1 MALSDSSAC
10 RYSLN
15 VHDGLTATTP
25 ITAQGCHAVE
35 NPDSHPNTIGHS
47 VVDVG
52 NCTQLKFHF
61 VRVRRG
67 YTQLLFELD
76 PETGYPVPQLSTK
89 TLVSVSNCSFGQ
101 GMPLQDA
108 NGLRI
113 IVRENEVQLIGQRN
127 ASKDPFETVPPR
139 VITVWC
145 FVSPHVTFIS
155 PNIGNGNPVEHA
167 AALPHRQPLEYW
179 ATRDRSLSTSSS
191 SQLHDE
197 LFVMVA
203 EIESPAMWQMQLMQH
218 SQYVSQF
225 DALLGGFPP
234 GFGENG
240 ADIYFGQYGY
250 TSGRT
255 PWLSQLIAPS
265 PDRPPSDQAML
276 SKNLHA
282 LVLAL
287 VTNPGAVNCRQRYLR
302 QLIRAVEMFNA
313 TVDSFGE
320 VLPHN
325 TPPPNFPHRGDYL
338 EGQEF
343 VTKYLFV
350 WAVENSNCKG
360 YITEKVQR
368 PLLAGAVPLVF
379 APRVDGDPVPN
390 YDTIAPRGS
399 YINIADFADPV
410 ELAAY
415 LVHLRD
421 NPAEY
426 LKYHA
431 HVGAR
436 PDDESLRRI
445 MPSHERPWQFD
456 IDGEMASCPDQ
467 LGHVFHQLGGRRRP
481 LDTNW
486 GCLEIWNGPCEQ
498 GNVRIIDKYK
508 KWPHNDVDVK
518 DASNPYPLSSF
529 SGCRL
534 KANIDLYGG
543 DIEGA
548 NPVRDGA
555 RTLFQ
560 CAATCRAHE
569 LCRAFSFNVHLGCFL
584 KSTTA
589 LQHKNSYGETLSGV
603 CT

>member
-1 MALSDSSAC
+1 MKTSDDHSAIDLTLIFAQAC
-10 RYSLN
+10 GSHSL
-15 VHDGLTATTP
+15 VQVPVVVGVEAHGKHQGRPFHDDWVRSAHDLLPRLQILIWHCLISRHVDTQRSRFSAATP

-61 VRVRRG
+61 VRARRG

-113 IVRENEVQLIGQRN
+113 IVRENKVQLIGHRN
-127 ASKDPFETVPPR
+127 ASTDPFETVPPR

-145 FVSPHVTFIS
+145 FVSPHVTFVS

-167 AALPHRQPLEYW
+167 AALPHRQPLEFW

-265 PDRPPSDQAML
+265 PDRPPSDQAMS

-360 YITEKVQR
+360 YITEK
-368 PLLAGAVPLVF
+368 
-379 APRVDGDPVPN
+379 
-390 YDTIAPRGS
+390 
-399 YINIADFADPV
+399 
-410 ELAAY
+410 
-415 LVHLRD
+415 
-421 NPAEY
+421 
-426 LKYHA
+426 
-431 HVGAR
+431 
-436 PDDESLRRI
+436 
-445 MPSHERPWQFD
+445 
-456 IDGEMASCPDQ
+456 
-467 LGHVFHQLGGRRRP
+467 
-481 LDTNW
+481 
-486 GCLEIWNGPCEQ
+486 
-498 GNVRIIDKYK
+498 
-508 KWPHNDVDVK
+508 
-518 DASNPYPLSSF
+518 SS
-529 SGCRL
+529 
-534 KANIDLYGG
+534 
-543 DIEGA
+543 
-548 NPVRDGA
+548 
-555 RTLFQ
+555 
-560 CAATCRAHE
+560 ATTACWCRAT
-569 LCRAFSFNVHLGCFL
+569 S
-584 KSTTA
+584 
-589 LQHKNSYGETLSGV
+589 V
-603 CT
+603 CTTGRW

>member
-1 MALSDSSAC
+1 MRA
-10 RYSLN
+10 
-15 VHDGLTATTP
+15 
-25 ITAQGCHAVE
+25 
-35 NPDSHPNTIGHS
+35 
-47 VVDVG
+47 
-52 NCTQLKFHF
+52 
-61 VRVRRG
+61 RRG

-76 PETGYPVPQLSTK
+76 PETGYPIPQLSTK
-89 TLVSVSNCSFGQ
+89 TLASVSNCSFGQ
-101 GMPLQDA
+101 GMPLQDD
-108 NGLRI
+108 NGLNI
-113 IVRENEVQLIGQRN
+113 IVRENKVQLVGRRN
-127 ASKDPFETVPPR
+127 ASTDPSPR

-145 FVSPHVTFIS
+145 FVSPHVTFVS
-155 PNIGNGNPVEHA
+155 PNIGNGNPAEHA
-167 AALPHRQPLEYW
+167 AALPQRQPLEYW
-179 ATRDRSLSTSSS
+179 ATRNRSLSTSSL

-203 EIESPAMWQMQLMQH
+203 EIESPAMWQMQLMQY
-218 SQYVSQF
+218 SEYVSQF

-234 GFGENG
+234 GFGDNG

-255 PWLSQLIAPS
+255 PWISQLIAPS
-265 PDRPPSDQAML
+265 PDRPPSDLAMS
-276 SKNLHA
+276 SKKSDA

-287 VTNPGAVNCRQRYLR
+287 VTNPGAVNCRQRYLH

-325 TPPPNFPHRGDYL
+325 KPPANFPHRGDYL

-360 YITEKVQR
+360 YITEKIQR

-379 APRVDGDPVPN
+379 APRVDGVPVPN

-415 LVHLRD
+415 LVYLRD
-421 NPAEY
+421 NPTEY

-431 HVGAR
+431 HVGAH
-436 PDDESLRRI
+436 PDDESLRHI
-445 MPSHERPWQFD
+445 MPSHKRPWQFD
-456 IDGEMASCPDQ
+456 INGEMASCPHQ
-467 LGHVFHQLGGRRRP
+467 LGHVFHQFGGRRRP
-481 LDTNW
+481 LDAQW
-486 GCLEIWNGPCEQ
+486 GCLEMWNVHNGPCEQ

-508 KWPHNDVDVK
+508 KWPHHYLDGTN
-518 DASNPYPLSSF
+518 ASNLHLLTSF
-529 SGCRL
+529 SGCQL
-534 KANIDLYGG
+534 KVNVDFYGG
-543 DIEGA
+543 DINGA
-548 NPVRDGA
+548 NPASDGA

-560 CAATCRAHE
+560 CAAACRAHE
-569 LCRAFSFNVHLGCFL
+569 LCRAFSFNVHFGCFL
-584 KSTTA
+584 KSTTD
-589 LQHKNSYGETLSGV
+589 LPQKSSFGETLSGV
-603 CT
+603 CM